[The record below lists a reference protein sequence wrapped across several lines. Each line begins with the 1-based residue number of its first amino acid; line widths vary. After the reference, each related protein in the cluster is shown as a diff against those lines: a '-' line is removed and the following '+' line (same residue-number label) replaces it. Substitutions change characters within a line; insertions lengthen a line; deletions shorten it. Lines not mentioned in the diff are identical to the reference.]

1 MAAKVGS
8 MYTGTEIEMSFKVKL
23 EDVEEKQGNISYGM

>member
-1 MAAKVGS
+1 MTAKVGS

-23 EDVEEKQGNISYGM
+23 EDVEKQGNISYGM